1 MKNLFTI
8 LSLLLI
14 YSLSIGQEV
23 TEYNNTSELNLDPN
37 EYNIIY
43 GEIIIM
49 GNNVVLESG
58 DQVEMV
64 ATHSITLEPGFRA
77 KNGSNFIARIDTAA
91 NSISESNNS
100 IYQIEIFPNPTE
112 SYFTVRFHNLKE
124 SDNYLLFL
132 TDVNGKV
139 IYKTTAKKE
148 LIRINLTEYAEGIYF
163 LKTMDNNS
171 KDVYLNKIIKGE

>member
-1 MKNLFTI
+1 MKNLFTT

-23 TEYNNTSELNLDPN
+23 TEFNNTSELNLDPN

-49 GNNVVLESG
+49 GDNVVLEPG

-64 ATHSITLEPGFRA
+64 ATQSITLEPGFHA

-91 NSISESNNS
+91 NSISETNNS
-100 IYQIEIFPNPTE
+100 ILQIKVFPNPTE
-112 SYFTVRFHNLKE
+112 SYFTVKFHNLKD

-139 IYKTTAKKE
+139 IYKTTAKQE
-148 LIRINLTEYAEGIYF
+148 LIKINLNQYAEGIYF
-163 LKTMDNNS
+163 LKTIDRNS
-171 KDVYLNKIIKGE
+171 KDVYVNKILKGK